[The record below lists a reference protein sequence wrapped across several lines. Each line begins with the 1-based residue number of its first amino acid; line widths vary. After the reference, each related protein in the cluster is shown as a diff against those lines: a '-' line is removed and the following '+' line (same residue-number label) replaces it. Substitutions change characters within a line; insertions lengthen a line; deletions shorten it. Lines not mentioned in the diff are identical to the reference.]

1 MASLIRVLQGNRN
14 NDIILSM
21 DKPGNI
27 QFTILLCILA
37 EFFNLLTAWI
47 LGDILHI
54 PLFMDTIGTVF
65 IVFYAGLVPGLL
77 VGGLYNILRLFLMV
91 ATGHSFYPWE
101 MMYSFCG
108 LVIAFFTWL
117 FSWQN
122 RNMYIS
128 RTLTILYLILISLIT
143 AFASSLVGG
152 AIETS
157 HRIYFDNQLY
167 VNPVKN
173 FVMAFLGENL
183 GLFVARTF
191 ARIPVSVLDRLIS
204 TFVGF
209 SLYQL
214 AKKRFLSDARQ

>member
-1 MASLIRVLQGNRN
+1 MPEFIKLLQGNIN
-14 NDIILSM
+14 NDIIIHMEKRS
-21 DKPGNI
+21 NT
-27 QFTILLCILA
+27 FLLVVFCILA
-37 EFFNLLTAWI
+37 EILNLLVPWI
-47 LGDILHI
+47 TFDHLKV

-65 IVFYAGLVPGLL
+65 IVFYAGLLPGLI
-77 VGGLYNILRLFLMV
+77 VGGFYNILRLMLEILSGNPV
-91 ATGHSFYPWE
+91 YPWE

-183 GLFVARTF
+183 GLFVACTF